1 MNDTISTTKSIDGDF
16 IKKNI
21 KVPAKVTLKYRLS
34 APLASTPM
42 KTTTQRE
49 NPWSGRELCKRV
61 SSVIKFSIP
70 GR

>member
-21 KVPAKVTLKYRLS
+21 KKNIKVPAKC
-34 APLASTPM
+34 PASLHPD
-42 KTTTQRE
+42 E
-49 NPWSGRELCKRV
+49 NNNPGKIPGRELCKRV